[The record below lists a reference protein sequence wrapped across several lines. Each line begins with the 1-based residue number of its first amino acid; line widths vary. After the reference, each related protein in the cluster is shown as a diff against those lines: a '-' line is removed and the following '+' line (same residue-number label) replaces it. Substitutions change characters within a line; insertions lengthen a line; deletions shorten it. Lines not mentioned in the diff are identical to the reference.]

1 MGIKFGR
8 EYPDIITDFTEALCS
23 IDECYTFLEMTPK
36 EWQGLEPDEQR
47 ECIKTLADDVFYGL
61 GTEPRMR
68 IGTCTINYDR
78 EKHVIVIHH
87 EDKLINV
94 VYLV

>member
-8 EYPDIITDFTEALCS
+8 EYPDIINDFTDALSS
-23 IDECYTFLEMTPK
+23 IEESYKFLEMTSG
-36 EWQGLEPDEQR
+36 EWSTLEPLEQR

-61 GTEPRMR
+61 GSEPRMQ
-68 IGTCTINYDR
+68 IGSCTISHDK
-78 EKHVIVIHH
+78 EKHVIVIYH